1 MNYPVVQLLHLLA
14 AILFVGTVF
23 FEVIML
29 EGIRNKIP
37 RPSMRAVEQNIGQRA
52 RRIMPWI
59 LLVLYA
65 AGITL
70 AWHHRAAL
78 AHPFGSS
85 FALLLSIKILLAIS
99 VFAHFVTAMTMHHL
113 GKLHSVHFKWIHVS
127 VFMHVISIVVLTK
140 AILYLHC

>member
-23 FEVIML
+23 FEVIIL

-37 RPSMRAVEQNIGQRA
+37 RPTMRAVEQNIGQRA

-78 AHPFGSS
+78 AHPFDSS

-99 VFAHFVTAMTMHHL
+99 VFAHFVTAMTMYHL
-113 GKLHSVHFKWIHVS
+113 GKLRSVHFKWIHVS
-127 VFMHVISIVVLTK
+127 VFIHVISIVILAK
-140 AILYLHC
+140 AMLYLHW